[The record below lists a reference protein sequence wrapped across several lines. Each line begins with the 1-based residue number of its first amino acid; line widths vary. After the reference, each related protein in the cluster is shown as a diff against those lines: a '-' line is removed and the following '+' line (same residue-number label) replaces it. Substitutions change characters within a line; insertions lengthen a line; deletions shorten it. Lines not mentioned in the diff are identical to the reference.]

1 MVVDVGV
8 VGDTVAGGEF
18 ATGFEGLDE
27 LVRLVFGFRAL
38 VDTGRGGLRC

>member
-27 LVRLVFGFRAL
+27 FVRLVLGFRAL
-38 VDTGRGGLRC
+38 VDTGGGGLRC